1 MVIEVHPKI
10 FVGIAI
16 GVIAVILGVIVISG
30 ESIVNE
36 LSQRGLTSQQGIQ
49 EIKPIKVE
57 LEEISVLEIDGKAA
71 TIELKLKA
79 SNPNTRAV
87 IIPFI
92 KYQLYSDD
100 VRLAIGEIG
109 KRPEGMVAGSN
120 YFTLLA
126 NNHTVLKDKIVIQNT
141 GSDQELWSSLQKGQY
156 DWRVT
161 GELFFNLSS
170 MTSGGENSVSFDLE
184 S

>member
-1 MVIEVHPKI
+1 MHPKI

-16 GVIAVILGVIVISG
+16 GIFAIILGVIAISG

-36 LSQRGLTSQQGIQ
+36 ISQRGLTSQEGIQ
-49 EIKPIKVE
+49 EIKPVKVV
-57 LEEISVLEIDGKAA
+57 LEGISILEIDEKTA
-71 TIELKLKA
+71 TIELTLKA
-79 SNPNTRAV
+79 TNPNTRAV

-109 KRPEGMVAGSN
+109 QRPEGMVEGSN
-120 YFTLLA
+120 YFTLLPD
-126 NNHTVLKDKIVIQNT
+126 NQTILKDKVIVQNT
-141 GSDQELWSSLQKGQY
+141 GTNPELWSSLQMGDV

-161 GELFFNLSS
+161 GDVFFNLSS
-170 MTSGGENSVSFDLE
+170 MTSGGENSASFELAP
-184 S
+184 

>member
-1 MVIEVHPKI
+1 MHPKI

-16 GVIAVILGVIVISG
+16 GVFAIILGIFVVSG

-36 LSQRGLTSQQGIQ
+36 LSQRGISPQESIQ
-49 EIKPIKVE
+49 DIKPIKVE
-57 LEEISVLEIDGKAA
+57 LEEISILDIDEKNA

-79 SNPNTRAV
+79 SNPNSRAV

-92 KYQLYSDD
+92 KYQLYSDN

-109 KRPEGMVAGSN
+109 KRPEGMVAESN

-126 NNHTVLKDKIVIQNT
+126 NNHTVLKDKIIIQNS
-141 GSDQELWSSLQKGQY
+141 GANQEVWSFIQAGQAE
-156 DWRVT
+156 WRVT

-170 MTSGGENSVSFDLE
+170 MTSGEENSVSFEAE